1 MREARVDHA
10 SGGVVLACCRSFIS
24 REIRGRS
31 RHVHI
36 YIFGL
41 LTVGRYICRQS
52 GTEWGHIVRRG
63 YLVPCLC
70 ISFSRHSQRGKFSKG
85 GSISPSSI
93 GFSIAEA
100 PCGVLLVSSV
110 DRFCCCRKISSL
122 TLFKVSDNLLWSLIG
137 IQGLFFSSELPRSGV
152 GESGLG
158 NGRFSYIPESDSEGF
173 GTN

>member
-1 MREARVDHA
+1 MSTYISSGFSLLGDISVDKVGR
-10 SGGVVLACCRSFIS
+10 SGGILS
-24 REIRGRS
+24 RG
-31 RHVHI
+31 VTL
-36 YIFGL
+36 YP
-41 LTVGRYICRQS
+41 
-52 GTEWGHIVRRG
+52 
-63 YLVPCLC
+63 PCAFPSPDILKG
-70 ISFSRHSQRGKFSKG
+70 GKFSKG